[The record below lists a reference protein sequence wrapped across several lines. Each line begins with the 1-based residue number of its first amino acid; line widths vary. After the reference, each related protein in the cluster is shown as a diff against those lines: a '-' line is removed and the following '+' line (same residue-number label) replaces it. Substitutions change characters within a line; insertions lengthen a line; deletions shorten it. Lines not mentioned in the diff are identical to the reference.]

1 MYEITRSNQF
11 KKDVK
16 LCIKR
21 NYDIEILKSAIKKLE
36 KSGELPSHPLQ
47 GKMSYIF
54 DHHLKSD
61 WLLLFS
67 VDNTPVYDEET
78 NIVFIGSI
86 NLFRT
91 GTHSDLFGK

>member
-1 MYEITRSNQF
+1 MYKINRSNQF

-21 NYDIEILKSAIKKLE
+21 NYDTEVLKSAIKKLE
-36 KSGELPSHPLQ
+36 EFGELPSHPLQ
-47 GKMSYIF
+47 GKISYIF
-54 DHHLKSD
+54 DHHLKPD

-67 VDNTPVYDEET
+67 VDNTPEYDEET
-78 NIVFIGSI
+78 DIVFTGTV

>member
-1 MYEITRSNQF
+1 MYRINRSNQF

-16 LCIKR
+16 LCVKR
-21 NYDIEILKSAIKKLE
+21 GYDMEILKSAIEKLE
-36 KSGELPSHPLQ
+36 LNGKLLSHPLQ
-47 GKMSYIF
+47 GKLSHIF

-67 VDNTPVYDEET
+67 VDTVSEYDDET
-78 NIVFIGSI
+78 GTVFNGTV

-91 GTHSDLFGK
+91 GTHSDLF

>member
-1 MYEITRSNQF
+1 MYKITRSNQF

-16 LCIKR
+16 LCVR
-21 NYDIEILKSAIKKLE
+21 RGYDMEILKSAIEKLAQ
-36 KSGELPSHPLQ
+36 KGDLPSHPLQ
-47 GKMSYIF
+47 GKLSHIF

-67 VDNTPVYDEET
+67 VDNNSEFDEET
-78 NIVFIGSI
+78 NAVFDGTV

-91 GTHSDLFGK
+91 GTHSDLF